1 MIFVTGTK
9 RSGTSLWMQILI
21 AAGYPYIGAA
31 FPKNWSQSIGSA
43 NQKGFFESP
52 FRMGVYY
59 ATNPDPKTGE
69 YLAPEPTQKHLVKVF
84 VPGLMRSDLAY
95 IHRVVAT
102 IRPWR
107 EYVTSLRRL
116 YEMEDEHIASKPS
129 SNSHQTVEMV
139 RLRRGTLHPAL
150 EWWRENFDLIY
161 NFAVRKYP
169 FNLVSYRKLLEA
181 PEQIIPPVV
190 RWCGGGAI
198 EQAVACV
205 EKKLNTQ
212 KDPAVSDSPLTPK
225 QERIFDEFHEFFY
238 EQRPLTGSFIAKL
251 NDLNEELLP
260 LIKSA
265 QEQTIKAVR
274 EAGLEREQKR
284 NKTKQK

>member
-31 FPKNWSQSIGSA
+31 FPKNWSDSIGSA
-43 NQKGFFESP
+43 NSKGFYESP

-69 YLAPEPTQKHLVKVF
+69 YLPPEPIKKHLVKVF

-107 EYVTSLRRL
+107 EYVSSLRRL
-116 YEMEDEHIASKPS
+116 YAMEDEHIEAQASSDPQKS
-129 SNSHQTVEMV
+129 VEMV
-139 RLRRGTLHPAL
+139 RLRRGHLHPAL

-161 NFAVRKYP
+161 NFAVRQYP

-190 RWCGGGAI
+190 RWCGGGDEEA
-198 EQAVACV
+198 AVACV

-212 KDPAVSDSPLTPK
+212 TNSSISDSPLTPK
-225 QERIFDEFHEFFY
+225 QERLFDEFHDFFY
-238 EQRPLTGSFIAKL
+238 EQKPLTGAFISKL
-251 NDLNEELLP
+251 NGLNEELAP
-260 LIKSA
+260 QIKAA
-265 QEQTIKAVR
+265 QEASKKAFVAA
-274 EAGLEREQKR
+274 EIERR
-284 NKTKQK
+284 SAKQNETSD